1 MSHCA
6 SGRFPLTPDG
16 VFAGLYYNANLQDQG
31 KPHLQTTGH
40 RVEMVPVHVTERV
53 CLTSEPLQKHC
64 YKSCCEYEQGHRYI
78 EDVRYVLGLS
88 QVHYLTSYIH
98 NPDTSRPEY
107 HISAVRCEP
116 RHKPRRWLSTVILY
130 PKRPVWSY
138 ISTVEYS
145 INRPTS
151 RKRYMTKLDMAVG
164 DGDEENN
171 IVATNMLYFP
181 KRRTPSFWS
190 FFITEVNKEHV
201 DKKFAE
207 LNNFKIKRD
216 WQKQLSLQIMA

>member
-1 MSHCA
+1 MYTRQA
-6 SGRFPLTPDG
+6 GGLAAWTRANQRAAAGDIFRRQNPLMCPS
-16 VFAGLYYNANLQDQG
+16 
-31 KPHLQTTGH
+31 
-40 RVEMVPVHVTERV
+40 VEMVPVHVTERV
-53 CLTSEPLQKHC
+53 CLTPEPPQKHC

-98 NPDTSRPEY
+98 NPDCTSRPEY

-130 PKRPVWSY
+130 PKRPVRSY
-138 ISTVEYS
+138 TSTVEYS
-145 INRPTS
+145 MRPTS
-151 RKRYMTKLDMAVG
+151 RKWYMTKLDMAV
-164 DGDEENN
+164 GDEENN

-190 FFITEVNKEHV
+190 FFVTDVNNV
-201 DKKFAE
+201 PVGKKFEE

-216 WQKQLSLQIMA
+216 WRKQLSLQVMA

>member
-1 MSHCA
+1 MC
-6 SGRFPLTPDG
+6 P
-16 VFAGLYYNANLQDQG
+16 V
-31 KPHLQTTGH
+31 H
-40 RVEMVPVHVTERV
+40 RAEMVPVHITERV
-53 CLTSEPLQKHC
+53 CLTPEPLEKHC

-98 NPDTSRPEY
+98 NPTHPSTPEY
-107 HISAVRCEP
+107 HISAVQCEP

-130 PKRPVWSY
+130 PKRPVRSY
-138 ISTVEYS
+138 TSTVEYRMD
-145 INRPTS
+145 NRPTT
-151 RKRYMTKLDMAVG
+151 RKLYMTKLDMAV
-164 DGDEENN
+164 EEND

-190 FFITEVNKEHV
+190 FFVTEVNNKALGR
-201 DKKFAE
+201 KFDE

-216 WQKQLSLQIMA
+216 WRKQLSLQVMA